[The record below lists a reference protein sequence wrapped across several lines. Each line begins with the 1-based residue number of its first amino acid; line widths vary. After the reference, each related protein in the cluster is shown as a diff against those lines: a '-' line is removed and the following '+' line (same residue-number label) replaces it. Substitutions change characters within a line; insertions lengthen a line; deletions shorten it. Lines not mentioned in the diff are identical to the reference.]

1 MLFKQTIF
9 LSQFFQLGLKI
20 KGPSCYSPCLQINK
34 QYLVESMLWN
44 VHFYLSF
51 SHLTSVDSKYK
62 LKLISL
68 DLKFENVPILNMLK
82 NVINIPKVR
91 VTIFVI

>member
-1 MLFKQTIF
+1 MLFKQNIF

-20 KGPSCYSPCLQINK
+20 KSPSCYSPCLQINK
-34 QYLVESMLWN
+34 QYLVESTFWN

-51 SHLTSVDSKYK
+51 SHLKSVNSKFK

-68 DLKFENVPILNMLK
+68 DLKFENVLILNMLK
-82 NVINIPKVR
+82 KVINIPKVR
-91 VTIFVI
+91 VTIVFI